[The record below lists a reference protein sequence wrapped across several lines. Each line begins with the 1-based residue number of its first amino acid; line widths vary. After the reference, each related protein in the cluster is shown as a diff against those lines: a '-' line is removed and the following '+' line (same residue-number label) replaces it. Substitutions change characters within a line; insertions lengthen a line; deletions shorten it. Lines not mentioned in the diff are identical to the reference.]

1 VQRFGV
7 NWLSDHAEAVIRPLL
22 AELSLVFHTNTGEE
36 EEDRPSGGWELTS
49 GHWSHGSPN
58 CLLQC
63 GAGSRWPVCPR
74 GFEATGR
81 PSGKVL

>member
-1 VQRFGV
+1 MQRFGV

-49 GHWSHGSPN
+49 GHWSHGSPE
-58 CLLQC
+58 LPSAMRSWLTV
-63 GAGSRWPVCPR
+63 AGLSA
-74 GFEATGR
+74 G
-81 PSGKVL
+81 L